1 MIRIIHFS
9 DFHLNKKNLEDW
21 NYFIKESI
29 LNELSRIHGESPI
42 DLIFLTGDLIDKGGD
57 SFESIEKAFEEFQSN
72 IITPIISTLGLSI
85 ERFLIIPGNHDLNQ
99 KADKEFVDIGLR
111 SYFISSDK
119 IQSFIKNGKEGDYQ
133 GFERIKPFKEFEGKL
148 YSGVADCEL
157 SCFDSN
163 FILKIKGKKVGV
175 SCINSSWRCYDSKKD
190 KGLILVGDTQLAS
203 ANNFIKNCDLKIA
216 LIHHPYDWVSDVESK
231 VIHNHLHS
239 NYNMMFVGHVHE
251 GETSVETNYA
261 GSLFVNVAP
270 GALTDIRSDSRRYST
285 GFTIV
290 DYEEENKIVK
300 CNFRRYN
307 HNTRKFVDNTD
318 LGDNGFQN
326 FDIPLQGRLKQIKS
340 AQDHLKTIIE
350 VRFDEMNEHLISS
363 GSDLGPKTI
372 KDGFILPII
381 SQNFFEEKEEG
392 VMEEKHL
399 SLQEILNSERDLLFF
414 GAKEAGKTMLLFRLI
429 HEFVERFEFKKVV
442 PVYIDFLEIGNR
454 DIESCIKSYL
464 SCNHD
469 ELGSLLENRDIILLI
484 DNLQWDYSS
493 YSIQIKKLAKFREKY
508 KLNKKNKRIKIIS
521 TGIAEINGVIPSD
534 FDMPDF
540 DFDIFFIE
548 SLHASQIKSL
558 IGKWV
563 LIKDTTEIDKRL
575 EKIVENF
582 KSFAL
587 PRTAMSVSLFLWT
600 MENKDRKPI
609 NNATLLDI
617 YLEIVLQKIQGD
629 EIYREKFDVENK
641 MMLLAHIAAK
651 MLDKKLANYCL
662 EYSDLVKVVDDYLS
676 KEVGFDFDA
685 QRLVDYF
692 LNRKIFVKFQ
702 RNKVKFRYDCFFK
715 FFLAKRMVYN
725 PDFKDYILE
734 EERYHNF
741 VSEIDYYTGLNRSD
755 KKLLIEL
762 HKRFV
767 KEFLP
772 YEEVL
777 KNINI
782 DTHFNT
788 EKPIIRQVSIEKIKS
803 SRPTEAQLEKQTD
816 KFLESLPNPEIIP
829 TKEQRKS
836 LETLLVIMANVLR
849 NSEGVEDLKLKKKTY
864 DDIIKNTMTF
874 ILLYQFVM
882 VEYYKKYNSLP
893 PNIPKEYNLK
903 AFLRNIPL
911 HIQLGMSGHLAT
923 IKLSKVVIAKINEDN
938 FGKSITGTDI
948 EKFLSVFLYSDF
960 QGQDYP
966 KFLRKF
972 IRSVKN
978 NAVMDYSLYKLWN
991 YSFTRAKAGSTN
1003 EEIFLDLLSLLKIKT
1018 ESLPKRMR
1026 DTVLRALRDKNQDDK
1041 LAQQ

>member
-9 DFHLNKKNLEDW
+9 DFHLNKKNLDDW
-21 NYFIKESI
+21 NYFIKDSI
-29 LNELSRIHGESPI
+29 LNELKRIHGESPI
-42 DLIFLTGDLIDKGGD
+42 DLILLTGDLIDRGGD
-57 SFESIEKAFEEFQSN
+57 NFESIDKAFEEFNAN
-72 IITPIISTLGLSI
+72 IISPILSTLSLPV

-111 SYFISSDK
+111 SYFTSPDK
-119 IQSFIKNGKEGDYQ
+119 IQSFIKNGKTGDYE
-133 GFERIKPFKEFEGKL
+133 GFGRIKPFKEFEKKL
-148 YSGVADCEL
+148 YSGVADSEL

-163 FILKIKGKKVGV
+163 FILEIKGKKVGV
-175 SCINSSWRCYDSKKD
+175 SCINSSWRCFDSNKD
-190 KGLILVGDTQLAS
+190 KGLIIIGDTQLAN
-203 ANNFIKNCDLKIA
+203 ANNFIQNCDLKIA
-216 LIHHPYDWVSDVESK
+216 LVHHPYDWVSDVESK
-231 VIHNHLHS
+231 TIHSHLHN

-251 GETSVETNYA
+251 GQTIVQTSYA

-290 DYEEENKIVK
+290 DYEEENKLVK
-300 CNFRRYN
+300 CNYRRYN
-307 HNTRKFVDNTD
+307 HGNKNFIDNTD
-318 LGDNGFQN
+318 LGNNGFDS
-326 FDIPLQGRLKQIKS
+326 FEIPLQGRLKQIKS
-340 AQDHLKTIIE
+340 AQDHLRTITD

-372 KDGFILPII
+372 KEGFILPII

-399 SLQEILNSERDLLFF
+399 SLQDILNSERDLLFF
-414 GAKEAGKTMLLFRLI
+414 GANEAGKTMLLFRLI

-454 DIESCIKSYL
+454 DIENCIKSYL
-464 SCNHD
+464 SCNND
-469 ELGSLLENRDIILLI
+469 DLNSLLENRDLILLV
-484 DNLQWDYSS
+484 DNLQWSYSD
-493 YSIQIKKLAKFREKY
+493 YSIQIKKLVKFKEKY
-508 KLNKKNKRIKIIS
+508 KLNRKNKRIKIIA
-521 TGIAEINGVIPSD
+521 TGFAEINGVIPSD
-534 FDMPDF
+534 FDLPDF
-540 DFDIFFIE
+540 DFDVFFIE

-558 IGKWV
+558 ISKW
-563 LIKDTTEIDKRL
+563 IPAKDTTEIDKKL
-575 EKIVENF
+575 EKIVDNF

-651 MLDKKLANYCL
+651 MLDKKLLNYCL
-662 EYSDLVKVVDDYLS
+662 EYADLVKVVDYYIN

-725 PDFKDYILE
+725 PEVKEFILG
-734 EERYHNF
+734 EERYHNY
-741 VSEIDYYTGLNRSD
+741 VSEIDFYTGLVRSD
-755 KKLLIEL
+755 KKLLTEL
-762 HKRFV
+762 HRRFV
-767 KEFLP
+767 KEFQP
-772 YEEVL
+772 YDEIL

-782 DTHFNT
+782 DSHFNT
-788 EKPIIRQVSIEKIKS
+788 EKPYIRDVSIDKIKS

-816 KFLESLPNPEIIP
+816 TFLESLPNPEIIP

-849 NSEGVEDLKLKKKTY
+849 NSEGVEDLLLKKKTY

-882 VEYYKKYNSLP
+882 VEYYKKYKSLP

-911 HIQLGMSGHLAT
+911 HVQLGMSGHLAT
-923 IKLSKVVIAKINEDN
+923 IKLSKVVVAKINEDN
-938 FGKSITGTDI
+938 AGKSITGTDM

-960 QGQDYP
+960 HGQDYP

-972 IRSVKN
+972 IRAVKN
-978 NAVMDYSLYKLWN
+978 NAVMDYSLYKLWH
-991 YSFTRAKAGSTN
+991 YTYTRGKSGSTN
-1003 EEIFLDLLSLLKIKT
+1003 EEIFLDLLSILKIKT
-1018 ESLPKRMR
+1018 ESLPRRMR
-1026 DTVLRALRDKNQDDK
+1026 DAVLRALKDKNQDDK
-1041 LAQQ
+1041 LTQS

>member
-21 NYFIKESI
+21 NYFIKDSL
-29 LNELSRIHGESPI
+29 LNELKRIHGESPI
-42 DLIFLTGDLIDKGGD
+42 DMIFITGDLIDKGGD
-57 SFESIEKAFEEFQSN
+57 NFESIDKAFSEFQEQIIKP
-72 IITPIISTLGLSI
+72 IITTLNIPI
-85 ERFLIIPGNHDLNQ
+85 EHFLIIPGNHDLNQ

-111 SYFISSDK
+111 SYFDSSDK
-119 IQSFIKNGKEGDYQ
+119 IKSFIKNGKAGDYQ
-133 GFERIKPFKEFEGKL
+133 GFERIKSFKEFEKKL
-148 YSGVADCEL
+148 YAGVTNSEL

-163 FILKIKGKKVGV
+163 FILNVKGKKIGV

-190 KGLILVGDTQLAS
+190 KGLILVGDTQLAN

-216 LIHHPYDWVSDVESK
+216 LIHHPYDWVSDVENK

-239 NYNMMFVGHVHE
+239 NYNLMFVGHVHD
-251 GETSVETNYA
+251 GQTSVETNYA

-270 GALTDIRSDSRRYST
+270 GTLTDIRSDSRRYST

-290 DYEEENKIVK
+290 DYQEENKIVK

-307 HNTRKFVDNTD
+307 HPTKKFVENTD
-318 LGDNGFQN
+318 LGDNGFSN
-326 FDIPLQGRLKQIKS
+326 FEIPPQGRLMQIKS
-340 AQDHLKTIIE
+340 AQDHLKTIVD

-363 GSDLGPKTI
+363 GSEFGPKTI
-372 KDGFILPII
+372 KEGFILPII

-392 VMEEKHL
+392 VLEEKHL
-399 SLQEILNSERDLLFF
+399 SLQEILNIERDLLFF
-414 GAKEAGKTMLLFRLI
+414 GAKEAGKTMLLFTLI
-429 HEFVERFEFKKVV
+429 HEYVERFEFKKVV

-464 SCNHD
+464 SCNRD
-469 ELGSLLENRDIILLI
+469 ELNILLENRDVVLLV
-484 DNLQWDYSS
+484 DNLQWDFSEFS
-493 YSIQIKKLAKFREKY
+493 LQIIKLSRFKAKY
-508 KLNKKNKRIKIIS
+508 KLNKKNKRIKIIA
-521 TGIAEINGVIPSD
+521 TGFAEINGVIPSD

-540 DFDIFFIE
+540 DFDTYFIE

-563 LIKDTTEIDKRL
+563 TVKDTLEIDKRL

-587 PRTAMSVSLFLWT
+587 PRTAMSVCLFLWT

-641 MMLLAHIAAK
+641 MMLLAHIASK
-651 MLDKKLANYCL
+651 MLDKKLSNYCL
-662 EYSDLVKVVDDYLS
+662 EYADLVKGVDDYLT
-676 KEVGFDFDA
+676 KEVGFDFDS

-725 PDFKDYILE
+725 PDFKDYILDE
-734 EERYHNF
+734 TRYHNY
-741 VSEIDYYTGLNRSD
+741 VSELDYYTGLVRSD

-772 YEEVL
+772 YEEIL

-788 EKPIIRQVSIEKIKS
+788 EKPYIRDVSINKIKS
-803 SRPTEAQLEKQTD
+803 NRPTEAQLEKQTD

-829 TKEQRKS
+829 SKEQRKT
-836 LETLLVIMANVLR
+836 LEVLLVIMANALR
-849 NSEGVEDLKLKKKTY
+849 NSEGVEDLRLKKTTY
-864 DDIIKNTMTF
+864 NDIVKNTMTF
-874 ILLYQFVM
+874 TLLYQFVI
-882 VEYYKKYNSLP
+882 VEYYKQYKSLP
-893 PNIPKEYNLK
+893 SNIPKEYNLK

-911 HIQLGMSGHLAT
+911 HVQLGMSGHLST
-923 IKLSKVVIAKINEDN
+923 IKLSKVVLAKINGDN
-938 FGKSITGTDI
+938 EGKSITGTDI
-948 EKFLSVFLYSDF
+948 EKFLSVFLYADF

-972 IRSVKN
+972 IKSVKN

-991 YSFTRAKAGSTN
+991 YTYTRGKAGSTN

-1018 ESLPKRMR
+1018 ESLPRRMR

-1041 LAQQ
+1041 ISEQ

>member
-1 MIRIIHFS
+1 LQFS
-9 DFHLNKKNLEDW
+9 ALV
-21 NYFIKESI
+21 
-29 LNELSRIHGESPI
+29 SRPSLARKSLYGK
-42 DLIFLTGDLIDKGGD
+42 TGDY
-57 SFESIEKAFEEFQSN
+57 E
-72 IITPIISTLGLSI
+72 
-85 ERFLIIPGNHDLNQ
+85 
-99 KADKEFVDIGLR
+99 
-111 SYFISSDK
+111 
-119 IQSFIKNGKEGDYQ
+119 
-133 GFERIKPFKEFEGKL
+133 GFERIKAFKEFEKKL
-148 YSGVADCEL
+148 YSAVANCEL

-163 FILKIKGKKVGV
+163 FILNIKGKQVGV
-175 SCINSSWRCYDSKKD
+175 SCINSSWRCYDSNKD
-190 KGLILVGDTQLAS
+190 KGLIIVGDTQLAN

-216 LIHHPYDWVSDVESK
+216 LVHHPYDWVSEVESK
-231 VIHNHLHS
+231 TIHNHLHS

-251 GETSVETNYA
+251 GQTIVQTNYA

-290 DYEEENKIVK
+290 DYQEENKIVK
-300 CNFRRYN
+300 CNYRRYN
-307 HNTRKFVDNTD
+307 HGNKTFIDNTD
-318 LGDNGFQN
+318 LGDNGFDV
-326 FDIPLQGRLKQIKS
+326 FEIPLQGRLKQIKS

-363 GSDLGPKTI
+363 GSDMGPKNI

-381 SQNFFEEKEEG
+381 SQNFFEEKAEG
-392 VMEEKHL
+392 VLEEKKL
-399 SLQEILNSERDLLFF
+399 SLQEILNIERDLLFF

-429 HEFVERFEFKKVV
+429 HEFVERFEFIKVV

-454 DIESCIKSYL
+454 DIENCIKSYL
-464 SCNHD
+464 SCNND
-469 ELGSLLENRDIILLI
+469 ELTSLLENRDLVLLL
-484 DNLQWDYSS
+484 DNLQWDFSDYA
-493 YSIQIKKLAKFREKY
+493 IQIKKIAKFKEKY
-508 KLNKKNKRIKIIS
+508 ELNKKNKRIKIIA
-521 TGIAEINGVIPSD
+521 TGFAELNGVIPTD

-540 DFDIFFIE
+540 DFDIYFIE

-558 IGKWV
+558 IGKWITV
-563 LIKDTTEIDKRL
+563 KDTSEIDKRL

-651 MLDKKLANYCL
+651 MLQKKLANYCL
-662 EYSDLVKVVDDYLS
+662 EYSELVKVVDDYIN

-725 PDFKDYILE
+725 PEFKEYIIE

-741 VSEIDYYTGLNRSD
+741 VSEIDYYTGLVRSD
-755 KKLLIEL
+755 KKLLKEL

-788 EKPIIRQVSIEKIKS
+788 EKPIIREVNINKIKS
-803 SRPTEAQLEKQTD
+803 SRPSETQLEKQTD
-816 KFLESLPNPEIIP
+816 TFLESLPNPEIIP
-829 TKEQRKS
+829 SKEQRRT

-849 NSEGVEDLKLKKKTY
+849 NSEGVEDLQLKKATY
-864 DDIIKNTMTF
+864 DEIVKNTMTF
-874 ILLYQFVM
+874 ILLYQFVI
-882 VEYYKKYNSLP
+882 VDYYKLHKSLP

-911 HIQLGMSGHLAT
+911 HVQLGMSGHLAT
-923 IKLSKVVIAKINEDN
+923 TKLSKIVLAKINEDN
-938 FGKSITGTDI
+938 SGKSITGTDI
-948 EKFLSVFLYSDF
+948 EKFLSVFLYADF
-960 QGQDYP
+960 QGHDYP
-966 KFLRKF
+966 KYLRKF
-972 IRSVKN
+972 VKSIKN

-991 YSFTRAKAGSTN
+991 YTYTRGKEGSTN

-1018 ESLPKRMR
+1018 ESLPRRMR

-1041 LAQQ
+1041 ISEK